1 MERRRRTILNSK
13 TGPII
18 LWEAMNYLK
27 EQQWSPQQISGYMA
41 LQGKRISHERIYQY
55 IRADNNTGK
64 LAAHCRHKIKYN
76 RRGRPPRT
84 TEVKNIP
91 NRISIHQRPPEA
103 DGKRLGDW
111 EMDTIIGE
119 NGKGAIVTLTE
130 RSINIILMEKLS

>member
-1 MERRRRTILNSK
+1 
-13 TGPII
+13 
-18 LWEAMNYLK
+18 
-27 EQQWSPQQISGYMA
+27 MA

-64 LAAHCRHKIKYN
+64 LAAHCRHKMKYN
-76 RRGRPPRT
+76 RHGRPSRT

-111 EMDTIIGE
+111 EMETIIGE

-130 RSINIILMEKLS
+130 RSTNIILMEKLSQGKNPVALAKVVARLLFPY